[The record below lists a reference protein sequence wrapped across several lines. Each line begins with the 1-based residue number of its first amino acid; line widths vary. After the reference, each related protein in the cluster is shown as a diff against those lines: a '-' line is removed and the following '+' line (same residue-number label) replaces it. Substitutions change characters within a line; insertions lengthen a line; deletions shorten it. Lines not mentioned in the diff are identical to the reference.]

1 MLNRLAVP
9 SFTQFKEKD
18 EQLVISREQY
28 LLKNEVP
35 DTVREVILSSWK
47 RCKQL
52 NVNPNWSKAQLV
64 YFNERQL
71 LEKKE
76 ENEFLLKMAAP
87 VLEEMLKS
95 SFCENLLFV
104 LCDPQGVILDG
115 KGPGYGWRRAEPHH
129 FVPGADWS
137 EKSAGTNAIGTALAS
152 DQPTQVF
159 AAEHF
164 CEALQSYVCSA
175 APIKDPLTNKT
186 LGVLDITGEKETIE
200 AHNLQYV
207 ISQAKKIE
215 HHLTLLLEKEN
226 VMTLKAIADAFEEP
240 FVVIDI
246 NGVVKRSNQP
256 AMKVLSIHEGVNI
269 SNSFYDP
276 LDPTR
281 LQELLN
287 RSGEEKLRFHNGNR
301 WVAKFYPYKIDGNL
315 LGGMVVF
322 KKDQKKTKIFVSK
335 RFPTRYQFSD
345 IITKHPPLIDLLEM
359 AKKAAFSD
367 KTVLITGETGTGKE
381 MLAQSIHAHGSRR
394 QGPFV
399 GVNCGAIPKELLASE
414 LFGYEKGAFTGAQA
428 QGKKGK
434 FLLADQGTILL
445 DEIGDLPLSLQV
457 SLLRVLEERHIYP
470 LGGEKPIP
478 VDVRVI
484 AATNKDL
491 EKEVERGNFRE
502 DLYYRLNVI
511 HFHLPPLRERLE
523 DLPLL
528 IKKMVCDAK
537 GREIPIEPEVMETL
551 MKYEWPGNVRELK
564 NVLDQALFY
573 AEDRIGMEHLPKR
586 IVDKVF
592 NRKKIPE
599 KEPPQK
605 EKQLDERDQ
614 LLRVLEKTRWNI
626 TRTARIL
633 NVSRMTVYRKM
644 KRYGL

>member
-1 MLNRLAVP
+1 MGASGAASFP
-9 SFTQFKEKD
+9 S
-18 EQLVISREQY
+18 
-28 LLKNEVP
+28 
-35 DTVREVILSSWK
+35 
-47 RCKQL
+47 RCKL
-52 NVNPNWSKAQLV
+52 
-64 YFNERQL
+64 ER
-71 LEKKE
+71 
-76 ENEFLLKMAAP
+76 N
-87 VLEEMLKS
+87 
-95 SFCENLLFV
+95 
-104 LCDPQGVILDG
+104 I
-115 KGPGYGWRRAEPHH
+115 R
-129 FVPGADWS
+129 
-137 EKSAGTNAIGTALAS
+137 GTNAIGTALES
-152 DQPTQVF
+152 GQPIQVF

-175 APIKDPLTNKT
+175 APIKDPVTKKT
-186 LGVLDITGEKETIE
+186 LGILDITGEKETIE

-215 HHLTLLLEKEN
+215 YHLTLQLEKEN
-226 VMTLKAIADAFEEP
+226 MMMFNAIADAFEEP

-246 NGVVKRSNQP
+246 KGVVRRSNHS
-256 AMKVLSIHEGVNI
+256 AMRILSIHEGANI
-269 SNSFYDP
+269 SSRLYDP
-276 LDPTR
+276 LDQAR

-287 RSGEEKLRFHNGNR
+287 KSGEEKLRFHNGNN

-322 KKDQKKTKIFVSK
+322 KNETENENRLIQEVPHAVSIF
-335 RFPTRYQFSD
+335 RYHNETLAS
-345 IITKHPPLIDLLEM
+345 IDLLER

-381 MLAQSIHAHGSRR
+381 VLAQSIHAHGSRR

-414 LFGYEKGAFTGAQA
+414 LFGYEKGAFTGALA

-491 EKEVERGNFRE
+491 EKEVELGHFRE

-511 HFHLPPLRERLE
+511 HFRLPPLRERVE

-528 IKKMVCDAK
+528 IKKIVCEAK
-537 GREIPIEPEVMETL
+537 GREIPIDPEVLETL
-551 MKYEWPGNVRELK
+551 MRYDWPGNIRELK

-573 AEDRIGMEHLPKR
+573 AEDRIGMEHLPDR
-586 IVDKVF
+586 IVEKAFHKEKFVVKDSLQRV
-592 NRKKIPE
+592 RQPDE
-599 KEPPQK
+599 KE
-605 EKQLDERDQ
+605 E
-614 LLRVLEKTRWNI
+614 LLRVLEKTKWNI

>member
-1 MLNRLAVP
+1 MLNQLAVP

-28 LLKNEVP
+28 LVKNKVS
-35 DTVREVILSSWK
+35 DTVREVILSSWE

-71 LEKKE
+71 LDKKE
-76 ENEFLLKMAAP
+76 ENEFLMKIAAP
-87 VLEEMLKS
+87 VLEEMAKS

-104 LCDPQGVILDG
+104 LCDSQGVILDG
-115 KGPGYGWRRAEPHH
+115 KGSGYGWGRAEPHH
-129 FVPGADWS
+129 FLPGANWS
-137 EKSAGTNAIGTALAS
+137 EKSAGTNAIGTALES
-152 DQPTQVF
+152 GQPTQVF

-175 APIKDPLTNKT
+175 APIKDPLTNKI
-186 LGVLDITGEKETIE
+186 LGILDITGEKETIE
-200 AHNLQYV
+200 AHNLHFV

-215 HHLTLLLEKEN
+215 HHLTLRLEKEN
-226 VMTLKAIADAFEEP
+226 MMMFNAIADAFEEP

-246 NGVVKRSNQP
+246 KGVVRRSNHS
-256 AMKVLSIHEGVNI
+256 AMRVLSIHEGANI
-269 SNSFYDP
+269 SGSLYDP
-276 LDPTR
+276 LDQTR

-287 RSGEEKLRFHNGNR
+287 KSGEEKLRFHNGNH

-322 KKDQKKTKIFVSK
+322 KKDQQKTKIVVSK

-345 IITKHPPLIDLLEM
+345 IITKHPPLIDLLER
-359 AKKAAFSD
+359 AKKAAFSE

-381 MLAQSIHAHGSRR
+381 VLAQSIHAHGSRR

-445 DEIGDLPLSLQV
+445 DEVGDLPLSLQV

-470 LGGEKPIP
+470 LGGERPIP

-491 EKEVERGNFRE
+491 EKEVELGNFRE

-511 HFHLPPLRERLE
+511 HFRLPPLRERVE

-528 IKKMVCDAK
+528 IKKMVCEAK
-537 GREIPIEPEVMETL
+537 GREIPIDPEVLETL
-551 MKYEWPGNVRELK
+551 MRYDWPGNIRELK

-573 AEDRIGMEHLPKR
+573 AEDRIGMEHLPDR
-586 IVDKVF
+586 IVEKAFHKEKFVVKDSLQ
-592 NRKKIPE
+592 RERQPDE
-599 KEPPQK
+599 KE
-605 EKQLDERDQ
+605 E
-614 LLRVLEKTRWNI
+614 LLRVLEKTKWNI